1 VLALLL
7 VLLWVGCPGL
17 PAVSGGATDASL
29 QSESDGGGITVDSGL
44 IDDAGTINDAGNSND
59 AGASDSGNDGGR
71 ATTDGGSCTP
81 EADRVCS
88 CALGAPASL
97 GPSRLLPSASATAP
111 DGTRLLA
118 FRLDYGQ
125 PLRVQVFRPN
135 GSPVA
140 PDVAVAGVQV
150 DNVTWVG
157 DQFAVFTGTEWT
169 RVSTAGA
176 ILGTVPVTS
185 FLTAAAVAPPDAMSP
200 RAPKVRFVEG
210 ARRAALSVECRGWA
224 APLPFAFGASLNTC
238 ADNALLYWRV
248 DGTLAPLGPPTR
260 INAAGDNTLF
270 APSRAVETCS
280 GIAVAFTTQTVAE
293 PVPGLGRKLL
303 QGWGLLVLDETHLIN
318 RSEVFSSIDALTL
331 QGVVLGV
338 GGRSLLACETHY
350 LGGVAPYT
358 SPSCREFDLSGAP
371 LGGSFFV
378 NDPRPPLNVRSG
390 LNQVPVVV
398 ATPCG
403 FSLFGTR
410 TTNANVVVGGK
421 ELVTFTIHNGVSQET
436 TATSDF
442 QPIEVSSAGL
452 LSLTDLPP
460 AALAMRAL
468 SCGP

>member
-1 VLALLL
+1 
-7 VLLWVGCPGL
+7 
-17 PAVSGGATDASL
+17 
-29 QSESDGGGITVDSGL
+29 
-44 IDDAGTINDAGNSND
+44 
-59 AGASDSGNDGGR
+59 
-71 ATTDGGSCTP
+71 
-81 EADRVCS
+81 
-88 CALGAPASL
+88 
-97 GPSRLLPSASATAP
+97 
-111 DGTRLLA
+111 
-118 FRLDYGQ
+118 
-125 PLRVQVFRPN
+125 
-135 GSPVA
+135 
-140 PDVAVAGVQV
+140 
-150 DNVTWVG
+150 
-157 DQFAVFTGTEWT
+157 
-169 RVSTAGA
+169 
-176 ILGTVPVTS
+176 
-185 FLTAAAVAPPDAMSP
+185 M
-200 RAPKVRFVEG
+200 EG

-224 APLPFAFGASLNTC
+224 APHSLC
-238 ADNALLYWRV
+238 IRCEPQHVRADNALLYWRV

-398 ATPCG
+398 ATRVRISACLEHAPPTPML
-403 FSLFGTR
+403 SW
-410 TTNANVVVGGK
+410 VGRSWSPSR
-421 ELVTFTIHNGVSQET
+421 FT
-436 TATSDF
+436 TASHRRRRQPQTSN
-442 QPIEVSSAGL
+442 QSSN
-452 LSLTDLPP
+452 T
-460 AALAMRAL
+460 
-468 SCGP
+468 